1 MRLRRPILSV
11 LLSSLALAFLP
22 GCRREGVAT
31 PDELKARIAALEK
44 EREDLRGR
52 VGDLIAG
59 DPRLQGLPPN
69 AVRVGVPT
77 PLVRTLVERLVAGFV
92 DSVTLRLTKLRVH
105 KSGKIKKVIPI
116 GEYDLTVMIDE
127 VTGNLKTG
135 KPAIAFGGNQVSV
148 SLPVEIASGRGDA
161 TIDFV
166 WDGKNVSGAVCGDM
180 EIHQQ
185 VSGRVKP
192 DSYAIRGSLRLSA
205 TTQQI
210 LASPRFP
217 PLKVNLKVEPSSE
230 SWAAV
235 QKVLDDQAGLCGYVL
250 DKVDIAGVL
259 EGLIGKGFGVR
270 LPTEKIRPM
279 AVPVGIAPTMT
290 VRGEPV
296 TIGVKV
302 GNLAITEHMVWLGA
316 DVELA
321 APESP

>member
-321 APESP
+321 APEGP